1 MAVKKENV
9 VKKVEKDPKELEREL
24 LLTEEEYAKKS
35 RQKTKETMNRVLRV
49 VGLVA
54 SFILIYAGLFDTLF
68 ELSYFGWM
76 ADGIRGNS
84 EGPHYQ
90 IWKAIYDKSINIYDD
105 PMQFGVWLPKLGI
118 TVVVIL
124 AVIGTVYLLVYNV
137 VDIIALVKNMLKGT
151 TGITRDITGT
161 VRDTVQD
168 EQELKGLKKM
178 KIKNIFKPA
187 SKEDDDF
194 VEKKEKT
201 KKITRRKEKVDISET
216 GGLTEEELDRLLSGE
231 SLEEP
236 KVVQTADVEPGE
248 KDLFND

>member
-54 SFILIYAGLFDTLF
+54 SFILIYAGLFDPIF
-68 ELSYFGWM
+68 ELSYFGWI
-76 ADGIRGNS
+76 ADGIGKTTVHT
-84 EGPHYQ
+84 EAWAYL
-90 IWKAIYDKSINIYDD
+90 KELKVYDD
-105 PMQFGVWLPKLGI
+105 PMQFGAWLPKLGI

-124 AVIGTVYLLVYNV
+124 AVIGTTYLLVYNV
-137 VDIIALVKNMLKGT
+137 VDIIALVKNMLKST
-151 TGITRDITGT
+151 TDITRDITGT

-236 KVVQTADVEPGE
+236 KVVKTADVEPGE

>member
-1 MAVKKENV
+1 MAVKKESV
-9 VKKVEKDPKELEREL
+9 VKKVEKDQKELEREL
-24 LLTEEEYAKKS
+24 LLTEEEYTRKS

-49 VGLVA
+49 VGLIA
-54 SFILIYAGLFDTLF
+54 SFILIYAGLFDPLF

-76 ADGIRGNS
+76 SDGIN
-84 EGPHYQ
+84 ETTVHTDA
-90 IWKAIYDKSINIYDD
+90 WLFINEKIYDD
-105 PMQFGVWLPKLGI
+105 PMQFGLWLPKLGV

-137 VDIIALVKNMLKGT
+137 VDIIALIKNMLKGT
-151 TGITRDITGT
+151 TDITKDLTGT

-168 EQELKGLKKM
+168 EKELKGLKKM
-178 KIKNIFKPA
+178 KIKNIFKPT
-187 SKEDDDF
+187 SEEKDDF

-201 KKITRRKEKVDISET
+201 KKVTRRKEKVDTSET

-236 KVVQTADVEPGE
+236 KVVQTTSVEVGE